1 MDAVIGSQH
10 GSHPG
15 EPLPAQANGSG
26 QAYGDHASLRTD
38 PNHTER
44 LTGIYGSEGWGFE
57 SLRARPGQQ
66 PIAILQRPLLLPNLL
81 PKWPSSCPEQLIDR
95 VGSFLAKRWQ
105 HVRVGV
111 HRHAD
116 PGVPEHFHDRP

>member
-1 MDAVIGSQH
+1 MRP
-10 GSHPG
+10 PG
-15 EPLPAQANGSG
+15 ANVGATPVNDFLHQTNGYG
-26 QAYGDHASLRTD
+26 QTDGDHASSRTD
-38 PNHTER
+38 PDDAER

-66 PIAILQRPLLLPNLL
+66 SMAILQGRLLLPKLL
-81 PKWPSSCPEQLIDR
+81 PEWPSSSPEQLIDR
-95 VGSFLAKRWQ
+95 VGRLLAEPGQ

-116 PGVPEHFHDRP
+116 PGVTEHFHDRQ